1 MISIMSAVMIAASAL
16 TIGQKKGLDANLLTF
31 SDIILVPYSK
41 IIYFFL
47 NHGKPGL
54 REFGFQLAQLNLF
67 LLT

>member
-1 MISIMSAVMIAASAL
+1 MSAVMIAASAL

-54 REFGFQLAQLNLF
+54 
-67 LLT
+67 